1 MKLPTKGQTLT
12 VSFII
17 TMRNLHIID
26 FDNITLAYV
35 PYDGIECGKL
45 SVEWL

>member
-1 MKLPTKGQTLT
+1 MKLPTKGQTIT

-26 FDNITLAYV
+26 FDKIALTYT
-35 PYDGIECGKL
+35 PYYGIETGKL

>member
-1 MKLPTKGQTLT
+1 MKLPTNGQTLT

-17 TMRNLHIID
+17 TMRNLYIIN
-26 FDNITLAYV
+26 FDKITLYYT
-35 PYDGIECGKL
+35 PYYGIETGKL